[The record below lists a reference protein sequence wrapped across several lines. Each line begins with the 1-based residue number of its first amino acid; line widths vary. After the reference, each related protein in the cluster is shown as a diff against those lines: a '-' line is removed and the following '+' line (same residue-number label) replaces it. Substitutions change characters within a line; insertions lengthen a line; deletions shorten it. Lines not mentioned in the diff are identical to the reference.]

1 MLKNSLKIAAAICLS
16 VMAFACTST
25 KTIAHNQEPSH
36 QKREGRPPQSEKP
49 KFADL
54 LTKMDKDKN
63 GKLSKS
69 EIEGPLKNDF
79 EKIDANKDG
88 FITEAEFKKAGPP
101 KPPRGN

>member
-16 VMAFACTST
+16 VIAFACTST
-25 KTIAHNQEPSH
+25 KTIAQNQEPSQ
-36 QKREGRPPQSEKP
+36 QKGEGRPPQGEKP

-54 LTKMDKDKN
+54 LAKMDKDKN

-101 KPPRGN
+101 QPPRGN

>member
-16 VMAFACTST
+16 VIAFACTST
-25 KTIAHNQEPSH
+25 KTIAQNQEPSH
-36 QKREGRPPQSEKP
+36 QKREGKPPQGEKP

-88 FITEAEFKKAGPP
+88 FITEAELKKAGPP
-101 KPPRGN
+101 NPPRGN

>member
-16 VMAFACTST
+16 VIAFACTST
-25 KTIAHNQEPSH
+25 KTIAQNQEPSH
-36 QKREGRPPQSEKP
+36 QKREGRPPQGEKP